1 MSAGLRRPPG
11 KAAGQQPRLVNVP
24 AAMPRRKPPLLLF
37 SCRLFG
43 SHAAT
48 QCPAARGQACWL
60 TMPAP
65 ALAALPCHPSQLPS
79 WPPASPALS
88 WQDLLQGDGPQAR
101 VLPVHGVFDGPLP
114 AQRPEQF
121 GHQGPGGAGPG
132 CSTWKGT
139 RGGAG
144 LAGTRGGAGLA
155 RSILPGLPAFCHA
168 CPGKT
173 FLGQASACAPRKPLS
188 PRVPCMLRRP
198 AGIDVR
204 RPKLAPVRALQY
216 TEAITELG
224 YKLETLVRQ
233 GTGPAGRARCLLAR
247 DTSPQ
252 RIPARF
258 RFVTLL
264 CGT

>member
-1 MSAGLRRPPG
+1 MSAGLRRRLS
-11 KAAGQQPRLVNVP
+11 KAAGVQRRLVNVP
-24 AAMPRRKPPLLLF
+24 AALPRRKPPLLL
-37 SCRLFG
+37 CACQLFG

-65 ALAALPCHPSQLPS
+65 ALAALPCHPSQLPL
-79 WPPASPALS
+79 PPASPGLF
-88 WQDLLQGDGPQAR
+88 WQDLLQGDGPQAC

-114 AQRPEQF
+114 AQRPEQP

-173 FLGQASACAPRKPLS
+173 GQASACAPRKPLS
-188 PRVPCMLRRP
+188 PRMPCMLQSP

-204 RPKLAPVRALQY
+204 RLKLTPSFC
-216 TEAITELG
+216 
-224 YKLETLVRQ
+224 
-233 GTGPAGRARCLLAR
+233 PA
-247 DTSPQ
+247 
-252 RIPARF
+252 
-258 RFVTLL
+258 VH
-264 CGT
+264 